1 MDFLEP
7 RAIQGK
13 LDPKVRNT
21 AAERLIIK
29 GECTLSYFS
38 NLINLFS
45 PPLAKGKPMDRI
57 AEKDI
62 FTQYLLDPLSDRHQ
76 T

>member
-38 NLINLFS
+38 KFNLFIFA
-45 PPLAKGKPMDRI
+45 PLAKGKPMDRI

-62 FTQYLLDPLSDRHQ
+62 FTQYLLDPLSDRNQ